1 MDEIMKSLQVSA
13 AGMRAQ
19 ATRVRIVAENLANA
33 DSLPMAPGEV
43 PYRRRVV
50 GFRSIVDATTGAKT
64 VEVARVRHDPSPFP
78 TRYDPSHPGANADGY
93 LAQPNVN
100 TLIEMADM
108 REAQRSYEAN
118 LNVVRNAKTM
128 LQETIDVLR

>member
-1 MDEIMKSLQVSA
+1 MDEMMKSLHVSA

-19 ATRVRIVAENLANA
+19 ATRVRVVAENIANA
-33 DSLPMAPGEV
+33 DSVPMAAGQA
-43 PYRRRVV
+43 PYRRRLVA
-50 GFRSIVDATTGAKT
+50 FRTVLDASSGAKT
-64 VEVARVRHDPSPFP
+64 VAVARVRPDLAPFP
-78 TRYDPSHPGANADGY
+78 TKYEPTHPGADANGY
-93 LAQPNVN
+93 LAQPNVS
-100 TLIEMADM
+100 TMIEMADM